1 MLIKEY
7 NIRVILLLNLFN
19 SFNIFNIE
27 PTLIQY
33 HLYIMHMFIF
43 QILYMGIASY
53 APSTALEAG
62 NVYILVTNI

>member
-7 NIRVILLLNLFN
+7 NIRVILLLYLFN

-33 HLYIMHMFIF
+33 HLYMYMFIF

-62 NVYILVTNI
+62 DVYILVTNI